1 MAADDLR
8 ETSSRLEPEEEED
21 SDDGDGEEWWLLRS
35 LRTERPSFS
44 SIMINRIGESLSLS
58 LLPATST
65 SSDWSGGGGG
75 GGRGERE

>member
-21 SDDGDGEEWWLLRS
+21 SDDGDGEEWWLLRC

-44 SIMINRIGESLSLS
+44 SIMINRIGECLSLSLS
-58 LLPATST
+58 LFPATSA
-65 SSDWSGGGGG
+65 SSDWSRGG

>member
-1 MAADDLR
+1 MTGDDLR

-58 LLPATST
+58 LSLP
-65 SSDWSGGGGG
+65 
-75 GGRGERE
+75 RHFYQ